1 MNRDVAMSD
10 TTEMLVLKRNPI
22 QKSTTKAVQQD
33 AIAVQ
38 SLKSDIALL
47 RQNTWPPAELANVE
61 GLPIYYGTKRQI
73 DEYYRQWTG
82 LIERAQD
89 LFQPF
94 MEDQVL
100 DAIQLPS
107 HLNLPLF
114 FFHVDRIRINKTRA
128 KESKTF
134 RGIAS
139 LIDKCGQFDP
149 NEIAIMSQWLNSDDT
164 AALVAHR
171 EFIDLRTYVF
181 QHGQSEYTR
190 TRFYVNGIVLSV
202 EDDFELVDARDKPR
216 KQRNDSYSDPLA
228 DNETWKVFGKYR

>member
-1 MNRDVAMSD
+1 M
-10 TTEMLVLKRNPI
+10 
-22 QKSTTKAVQQD
+22 QD

-47 RQNTWPPAELANVE
+47 RQNIWPPQNLANVE
-61 GLPIYYGTKRQI
+61 GLPIYYGTKAEVE
-73 DEYYRQWTG
+73 DYYRQWTG

-94 MEDQVL
+94 MEDEVL
-100 DAIQLPS
+100 DAIHLPS

-114 FFHVDRIRINKTRA
+114 YFHVDRIRINKTRA
-128 KESKTF
+128 KESKSF

-139 LIDKCGQFDP
+139 LIEKFGQLETEQVQAMRAWVD
-149 NEIAIMSQWLNSDDT
+149 SDDN

-190 TRFYVNGIVLSV
+190 TRFYVNGIVLST
-202 EDDFELVDARDKPR
+202 EAHFELVDARDKPR
-216 KQRNDSYSDPLA
+216 KQRSDSYNAPLA
-228 DNETWKVFGKYR
+228 DNNTWKVYGKYR

>member
-1 MNRDVAMSD
+1 M
-10 TTEMLVLKRNPI
+10 
-22 QKSTTKAVQQD
+22 QD

-47 RQNTWPPAELANVE
+47 RQNIWPPQNLANVE
-61 GLPIYYGTKRQI
+61 GLPIYYATKAEVE
-73 DEYYRQWTG
+73 DYYRQWTG

-94 MEDQVL
+94 MEDEVL
-100 DAIQLPS
+100 DAIHLPS

-114 FFHVDRIRINKTRA
+114 YFHVDRIRINKTRA
-128 KESKTF
+128 KESKSF

-139 LIDKCGQFDP
+139 LIEKCGQFEP
-149 NEIAIMSQWLNSDDT
+149 EQIQAMRAWLDSDDN

-190 TRFYVNGIVLSV
+190 TRFYVNGIVLST
-202 EDDFELVDARDKPR
+202 EAHFELVDARDKPR
-216 KQRNDSYSDPLA
+216 KQRSDSYNDPLA
-228 DNETWKVFGKYR
+228 DNNTWKVYGKYH

>member
-1 MNRDVAMSD
+1 M
-10 TTEMLVLKRNPI
+10 
-22 QKSTTKAVQQD
+22 QD

-47 RQNTWPPAELANVE
+47 RQNIWPPVELANVE
-61 GLPIYYGTKRQI
+61 GLPIYYGSKQQVA
-73 DEYYRQWTG
+73 EYYKQWTG

-94 MEDQVL
+94 MEDEAL
-100 DAIQLPS
+100 DEIHLPS

-139 LIDKCGQFDP
+139 LVDECGQFEP
-149 NEIAIMSQWLNSDDT
+149 EQITAMAHWLNSDDT

-181 QHGQSEYTR
+181 QHGDSEYTR
-190 TRFYVNGIVLSV
+190 TRFYVNGIVLST
-202 EDDFELVDARDKPR
+202 EADFELVDAREKPR

-228 DNETWKVFGKYR
+228 DNETWKVFGKNR

>member
-1 MNRDVAMSD
+1 M
-10 TTEMLVLKRNPI
+10 
-22 QKSTTKAVQQD
+22 QD

-47 RQNTWPPAELANVE
+47 RQNIWPPVDLANVE
-61 GLPIYYGTKRQI
+61 GLPIYYGTKQQVE
-73 DEYYRQWTG
+73 DYYRQWTG

-94 MEDQVL
+94 MEDEVP
-100 DAIQLPS
+100 DAIHLPS

-114 FFHVDRIRINKTRA
+114 YFHVDRIRINKTRA

-134 RGIAS
+134 RGVAS
-139 LIDKCGQFDP
+139 LIEKCGQFEP
-149 NEIAIMSQWLNSDDT
+149 EQVVAMSRWLDTDDT

-181 QHGQSEYTR
+181 QHGQSDYTR
-190 TRFYVNGIVLSV
+190 TRFYVNGIVLST
-202 EDDFELVDARDKPR
+202 ESHFELVDARDKLR

-228 DNETWKVFGKYR
+228 DNNTWRVFGKNR

>member
-1 MNRDVAMSD
+1 M
-10 TTEMLVLKRNPI
+10 
-22 QKSTTKAVQQD
+22 QD

-47 RQNTWPPAELANVE
+47 RQNIWPPAHLANVE
-61 GLPIYYGTKRQI
+61 GLPIYYGNLAEVEAYFQ
-73 DEYYRQWTG
+73 QWSG
-82 LIERAQD
+82 LIERAQE

-94 MEDQVL
+94 MEDEVL
-100 DAIQLPS
+100 DAIHLPS

-134 RGIAS
+134 RGLAS
-139 LIDKCGQFDP
+139 LMEKCGQFD
-149 NEIAIMSQWLNSDDT
+149 ATQMLAMKQWLESDDS

-202 EDDFELVDARDKPR
+202 EPHFQLVDAREKPR
-216 KQRNDSYSDPLA
+216 KERSDSYHDPLA
-228 DNETWKVFGKYR
+228 DNGTWKVFGKYR

>member
-1 MNRDVAMSD
+1 M
-10 TTEMLVLKRNPI
+10 
-22 QKSTTKAVQQD
+22 QD

-47 RQNTWPPAELANVE
+47 RQNIWPPVQLAHVE
-61 GLPIYYGTKRQI
+61 GLPIYYGTRSEVA
-73 DEYYRQWTG
+73 EYYKQWTG

-94 MEDQVL
+94 MQDEVI
-100 DAIQLPS
+100 DAVHLPS

-114 FFHVDRIRINKTRA
+114 YFHVDRIRVNKTRA

-134 RGIAS
+134 RGITKKNK
-139 LIDKCGQFDP
+139 KCGQFAP
-149 NEIAIMSQWLNSDDT
+149 QEIQLMQRWLDSDDS

-181 QHGQSEYTR
+181 QHGQSDYTR

-202 EDDFELVDARDKPR
+202 ESHFELVDARDKPR
-216 KQRNDSYSDPLA
+216 KQRSDSYQDPLA
-228 DNETWKVFGKYR
+228 DNQTWKVFGKYR

>member
-1 MNRDVAMSD
+1 M
-10 TTEMLVLKRNPI
+10 
-22 QKSTTKAVQQD
+22 QD

-38 SLKSDIALL
+38 SLKSDIAVL
-47 RQNTWPPAELANVE
+47 RQNIWPPVSLLNVE
-61 GLPIYYGTKRQI
+61 GLPIYYGSKQQVA
-73 DEYYRQWTG
+73 EYEQQWSG

-94 MEDQVL
+94 MQDEVV
-100 DAIQLPS
+100 DAIHLPS

-134 RGIAS
+134 RGVAS
-139 LIDKCGQFDP
+139 LLEKCGQFDADQ
-149 NEIAIMSQWLNSDDT
+149 IAQMAVWLDSDDS

-181 QHGQSEYTR
+181 QHGQTEYTR
-190 TRFYVNGIVLSV
+190 TRFYVNGIVLST
-202 EDDFELVDARDKPR
+202 EQDFELIDARDKPR
-216 KQRNDSYSDPLA
+216 KQRNDSYNDPLA
-228 DNETWKVFGKYR
+228 DNGTWKIYGKYR

>member
-1 MNRDVAMSD
+1 M
-10 TTEMLVLKRNPI
+10 
-22 QKSTTKAVQQD
+22 QD

-47 RQNTWPPAELANVE
+47 RQNIWPPANLANVE
-61 GLPIYYGTKRQI
+61 GLPIYYGSKKEV

-82 LIERAQD
+82 LIERAQE

-94 MEDQVL
+94 MADETI
-100 DAIQLPS
+100 DAVHLPS

-114 FFHVDRIRINKTRA
+114 YFHVDRIRINKTRA

-139 LIDKCGQFDP
+139 LTDKCGEYPPEQ
-149 NEIAIMSQWLNSDDT
+149 IQAMRAWLESDDT

-190 TRFYVNGIVLSV
+190 TRFYVNGIVLST
-202 EDDFELVDARDKPR
+202 EPHFELVDARDKPR

-228 DNETWKVFGKYR
+228 DNETWKIFGKYR

>member
-1 MNRDVAMSD
+1 M
-10 TTEMLVLKRNPI
+10 
-22 QKSTTKAVQQD
+22 QD
-33 AIAVQ
+33 AIAIQ

-47 RQNTWPPAELANVE
+47 RQNIWPPADLANVE
-61 GLPIYYGTKRQI
+61 GLPIYYATKA
-73 DEYYRQWTG
+73 EVESYYAQWLG

-89 LFQPF
+89 LYQPF
-94 MEDQVL
+94 MEDEVL

-107 HLNLPLF
+107 HLNLPIF

-139 LIDKCGQFDP
+139 LIEKCGEFEPEQ
-149 NEIAIMSQWLNSDDT
+149 IVKMSHWLNSDDS

-171 EFIDLRTYVF
+171 EFIDLRTYIF

-190 TRFYVNGIVLSV
+190 TRFYVNGLILST
-202 EDDFELVDARDKPR
+202 ENDFELVDAREKPR

-228 DNETWKVFGKYR
+228 DNEVWKVFGKYR

>member
-1 MNRDVAMSD
+1 M
-10 TTEMLVLKRNPI
+10 
-22 QKSTTKAVQQD
+22 QD

-47 RQNTWPPAELANVE
+47 RQNIWPPVDLAHVE
-61 GLPIYYGTKRQI
+61 GLPIYYGTAEQV
-73 DEYYRQWTG
+73 DNYYAAWTG
-82 LIERAQD
+82 LIERAQN

-94 MEDQVL
+94 MEDEVV
-100 DAIQLPS
+100 DAIHLPS

-114 FFHVDRIRINKTRA
+114 YFHVDRIRINKTRA

-139 LIDKCGQFDP
+139 LIDKCGQFEP
-149 NEIAIMSQWLNSDDT
+149 SEVLAMNQWLNSDDS

-181 QHGQSEYTR
+181 QHGQSDYTR

-202 EDDFELVDARDKPR
+202 EPHFQLVDAREKPR
-216 KQRNDSYSDPLA
+216 KQRNDSYADPLA
-228 DNETWKVFGKYR
+228 DNNTWRVFGKYR

>member
-1 MNRDVAMSD
+1 M
-10 TTEMLVLKRNPI
+10 
-22 QKSTTKAVQQD
+22 QD

-47 RQNTWPPAELANVE
+47 RQNIWPPQNLANVE
-61 GLPIYYGTKRQI
+61 GLPIYYATKAEVE
-73 DEYYRQWTG
+73 DYYRQWTG

-94 MEDQVL
+94 MEDEVL
-100 DAIQLPS
+100 DAIHLPS

-114 FFHVDRIRINKTRA
+114 YFHVDRIRINKTRA
-128 KESKTF
+128 KESKSF

-139 LIDKCGQFDP
+139 LIEKCGQFEP
-149 NEIAIMSQWLNSDDT
+149 EQVQAMRAWLDSDDN

-190 TRFYVNGIVLSV
+190 TRFYVNGIVLST
-202 EDDFELVDARDKPR
+202 EPHFELVDARDKPR
-216 KQRNDSYSDPLA
+216 KQRSDSYNDPLA
-228 DNETWKVFGKYR
+228 DNNTWKVYGKYR

>member
-1 MNRDVAMSD
+1 M
-10 TTEMLVLKRNPI
+10 
-22 QKSTTKAVQQD
+22 QD

-47 RQNTWPPAELANVE
+47 RQNIWPPLNLANVE
-61 GLPIYYGTKRQI
+61 GLPIYYGSQQQV
-73 DEYYRQWTG
+73 DDYYRQWTG

-94 MEDQVL
+94 MEDEVP
-100 DAIQLPS
+100 DAIHLPS

-114 FFHVDRIRINKTRA
+114 YFHVDRIRINKTRA

-139 LIDKCGQFDP
+139 LVEKCGQFEP
-149 NEIAIMSQWLNSDDT
+149 EQLMSMSRWLDTDDT

-181 QHGQSEYTR
+181 QHGQSDYSR
-190 TRFYVNGIVLSV
+190 TRFYVNGIVLST
-202 EDDFELVDARDKPR
+202 ESHFELVDARDKPR

-228 DNETWKVFGKYR
+228 DNNTWRVFGKNR

>member
-1 MNRDVAMSD
+1 M
-10 TTEMLVLKRNPI
+10 
-22 QKSTTKAVQQD
+22 QD

-47 RQNTWPPAELANVE
+47 RQNIWPPVDLANVE
-61 GLPIYYGTKRQI
+61 GLPIYYGSKQQV
-73 DEYYRQWTG
+73 DDYYRQWTG

-94 MEDQVL
+94 MEDEVP
-100 DAIQLPS
+100 DAIHLPS

-114 FFHVDRIRINKTRA
+114 YFHVDRIRINKTRA

-139 LIDKCGQFDP
+139 LVEKCGQFEPDQ
-149 NEIAIMSQWLNSDDT
+149 IQAMSRWLDTDDT

-171 EFIDLRTYVF
+171 EFVDLRTYVF
-181 QHGQSEYTR
+181 QHGQSDYSR
-190 TRFYVNGIVLSV
+190 TRFYVNGIVLST
-202 EDDFELVDARDKPR
+202 ESHFELVDARDKPR

-228 DNETWKVFGKYR
+228 DNNTWRVFGKNR

>member
-1 MNRDVAMSD
+1 M
-10 TTEMLVLKRNPI
+10 
-22 QKSTTKAVQQD
+22 QD

-47 RQNTWPPAELANVE
+47 RQNIWPPVDLANVE
-61 GLPIYYGTKRQI
+61 GLPIYYGSKQQV
-73 DEYYRQWTG
+73 DDYYRQWTG

-94 MEDQVL
+94 MEDEVL
-100 DAIQLPS
+100 DAIHLPS

-114 FFHVDRIRINKTRA
+114 YFHVDRIRINKTRA

-139 LIDKCGQFDP
+139 LVEKCGQFEPDQ
-149 NEIAIMSQWLNSDDT
+149 IQAMSRWLDTDDT

-190 TRFYVNGIVLSV
+190 TRFYVNGIVLST
-202 EDDFELVDARDKPR
+202 ESHFELVDARDKPR

-228 DNETWKVFGKYR
+228 DNNTWRVFGKNR

>member
-1 MNRDVAMSD
+1 M
-10 TTEMLVLKRNPI
+10 
-22 QKSTTKAVQQD
+22 QD

-38 SLKSDIALL
+38 RLKSDIALL
-47 RQNTWPPAELANVE
+47 RQTIWPPENLANVE
-61 GLPIYYGTKRQI
+61 GLPIYYASKI
-73 DEYYRQWTG
+73 EVDDYYRQWGG

-94 MEDQVL
+94 MQDEVL
-100 DAIQLPS
+100 DAIHLPS

-114 FFHVDRIRINKTRA
+114 YFHVDRIRINKTRA
-128 KESKTF
+128 KESKSF

-139 LIDKCGQFDP
+139 LIEKCGQFEP
-149 NEIAIMSQWLNSDDT
+149 EQVQAMRAWLDSDDN

-190 TRFYVNGIVLSV
+190 TRFYVNGIVLST
-202 EDDFELVDARDKPR
+202 EAHFELVDARDKPR
-216 KQRNDSYSDPLA
+216 KQRSDSYNDPLA
-228 DNETWKVFGKYR
+228 DNNTWKVYGKYR

>member
-1 MNRDVAMSD
+1 M
-10 TTEMLVLKRNPI
+10 
-22 QKSTTKAVQQD
+22 QD
-33 AIAVQ
+33 AIAVH

-47 RQNTWPPAELANVE
+47 RQNIWPPVNLANVE
-61 GLPIYYGTKRQI
+61 GLPIYYGSQLEVE
-73 DEYYRQWTG
+73 EYYRQWTG

-94 MEDQVL
+94 MEDETL
-100 DAIQLPS
+100 DAVHLPS

-114 FFHVDRIRINKTRA
+114 YFHVDRIRINKTRA

-139 LIDKCGQFDP
+139 LIDKCGQYEP
-149 NEIAIMSQWLNSDDT
+149 EQIQAMKLWLDSDDT

-190 TRFYVNGIVLSV
+190 TRFYVNGIVLST
-202 EDDFELVDARDKPR
+202 EPHFELVDARDKPR

-228 DNETWKVFGKYR
+228 DNNTWKVFGKYR

>member
-1 MNRDVAMSD
+1 M
-10 TTEMLVLKRNPI
+10 
-22 QKSTTKAVQQD
+22 QD

-47 RQNTWPPAELANVE
+47 RQNIWPPVNLANVE
-61 GLPIYYGTKRQI
+61 GLPIYYGSKQQV
-73 DEYYRQWTG
+73 DDYYRQWIG

-94 MEDQVL
+94 MEDDVP
-100 DAIQLPS
+100 DAIHLPS

-114 FFHVDRIRINKTRA
+114 YFHVDRIRINKTRA

-139 LIDKCGQFDP
+139 LVEKCGQFEP
-149 NEIAIMSQWLNSDDT
+149 EQVMAMSRWLDTDDT
-164 AALVAHR
+164 AALVVHR
-171 EFIDLRTYVF
+171 EFVDLRTYVF
-181 QHGQSEYTR
+181 QHGQSDYSR
-190 TRFYVNGIVLSV
+190 TRFYVNGIVLST
-202 EDDFELVDARDKPR
+202 ESHFELVDARDKPR

-228 DNETWKVFGKYR
+228 DNNTWRVFGKNR

>member
-1 MNRDVAMSD
+1 M
-10 TTEMLVLKRNPI
+10 
-22 QKSTTKAVQQD
+22 QD

-47 RQNTWPPAELANVE
+47 RQNIWPPADLANVE
-61 GLPIYYGTKRQI
+61 GLPIYYGSKVQVET
-73 DEYYRQWTG
+73 YYAQWTG
-82 LIERAQD
+82 LTERAQD

-94 MEDQVL
+94 MEDEVV
-100 DAIQLPS
+100 DAIHLPS

-114 FFHVDRIRINKTRA
+114 YFHVDRIRINKTRA

-139 LIDKCGQFDP
+139 LVDKCGQFEPDQ
-149 NEIAIMSQWLNSDDT
+149 IQAMAHWLNSDDT

-171 EFIDLRTYVF
+171 EFVDLRTYVF

-190 TRFYVNGIVLSV
+190 TRFYVNGIVLSI
-202 EDDFELVDARDKPR
+202 EKDFEIVDAREKPR

-228 DNETWKVFGKYR
+228 DNNTWRVFGKNR